1 MMGTGNT
8 DRVANGGGGRRGRLA
23 LFTVVLV
30 TVCLLGAH
38 WPLSGRAMESV
49 EGTSSGPG
57 GQLALA
63 PVTLSFSPGWKS
75 VVINDTFWVN
85 VYLDTFGQ
93 EIDGA
98 QVYVDYDP
106 TYLTALDVWNGTTL
120 DSGIHADYSVPGQVD
135 YAAGKISGTA
145 SGYFTVCRIR
155 FRAIALT
162 TGTPLTFHNADSR
175 TPKVILAEPY
185 TSYPVNAGGTGT
197 VRITEGG
204 DPDVTPTP
212 PVSEPGCRR
221 NGESGYEGA
230 TDTYLFN
237 NFPTTNYGGAAD
249 LALRGSVQKVTLIRF
264 DVSDIPNNAVVT
276 EASLDLRTNYHRD
289 GTIPMVVNLYR
300 LRRPWVESETT
311 WMIPTTGDT
320 WGSPGAS
327 GPGDR
332 DPAPFTSF
340 TIDSINSTYVV
351 ELTSVVQ
358 GWVSNPGENFG
369 IILTPLGVGHEFRF
383 WSSDYEGT
391 IGHRP
396 RLCVD
401 FFEPTPTPTA
411 TATETP
417 TATPEPT
424 VAPPTETATS
434 TPTATSTATLEPT
447 LTSTPTETPT
457 LLPLRFIFLPLIM
470 R

>member
-1 MMGTGNT
+1 MMRTSRT
-8 DRVANGGGGRRGRLA
+8 ERMVNGGRGRRGAA
-23 LFTVVLV
+23 LFAVVLV
-30 TVCLLGAH
+30 VVCLLGAH
-38 WPLSGRAMESV
+38 WPLSGRAMENV
-49 EGTSSGPG
+49 EGVLSGPDG
-57 GQLALA
+57 ELALA
-63 PVTLSFSPGWKS
+63 PVTLNFSPGWKS
-75 VVINDTFWVN
+75 VNINDTFWVN
-85 VYLDTFGQ
+85 VYLNTFGQ

-106 TYLTALDVWNGTTL
+106 TYLTAIDVWNGTTL

-145 SGYFTVCRIR
+145 SGYFTVCRIH

-162 TGTPLTFHNADSR
+162 GGTLLTFHNADPR
-175 TPKVILAEPY
+175 TPKVILADPY
-185 TSYPVNAGGTGT
+185 TSYPVTCSAVGT
-197 VRITEGG
+197 VVITEGG
-204 DPDVTPTP
+204 GPDGTPTP

-237 NFPTTNYGGAAD
+237 NFPTENYGDTAD
-249 LALRGSVQKVTLIRF
+249 LRLRGSVQKVTLIRF
-264 DVSDIPNNAVVT
+264 DISDIPTGSVVA
-276 EASLDLRTNYHRD
+276 EAAIDLRTNYYRD
-289 GTIPMVVNLYR
+289 GIIPMQVDIYR
-300 LRRPWVESETT
+300 LRHSWVESEAT
-311 WMIPTTGDT
+311 WMIPAVGET
-320 WGSPGAS
+320 WNSPGAS

-332 DPAPFTSF
+332 DPVPFTSF
-340 TIDSINSTYVV
+340 TLDSTNSTYVV

-358 GWVSNPGENFG
+358 GWVSNPEENFG
-369 IILTPLGVGHEFRF
+369 IILVPVGVGHEFRF

-391 IGHRP
+391 IVHRP

-417 TATPEPT
+417 TITPEPT
-424 VAPPTETATS
+424 VPTATA
-434 TPTATSTATLEPT
+434 TPTSTATLEPT
-447 LTSTPTETPT
+447 QTATPTETPT
-457 LLPLRFIFLPLIM
+457 LPPLRFIFLPLIM